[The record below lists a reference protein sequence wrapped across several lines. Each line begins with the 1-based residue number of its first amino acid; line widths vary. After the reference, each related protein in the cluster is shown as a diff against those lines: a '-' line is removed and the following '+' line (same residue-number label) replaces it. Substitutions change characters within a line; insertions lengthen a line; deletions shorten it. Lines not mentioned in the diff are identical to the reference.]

1 MHQQYYRE
9 WVSEWYK
16 YMEARSL
23 FQHLSRE
30 AIDIVLVLEHVD
42 REFDRQIEV
51 VLVAAYQNTRFS
63 RQR

>member
-1 MHQQYYRE
+1 
-9 WVSEWYK
+9 
-16 YMEARSL
+16 MEARSL

-51 VLVAAYQNTRFS
+51 VLVAACQNTRFS